1 MFGLFSKDS
10 SKSIN
15 INEVDQLDKNAALI
29 DVREPSEYK
38 CGSLKTA
45 KNIPMG
51 EIMNNPDKYL
61 KKDGTYY
68 IFCQAGSRSSKT
80 CSHLAKQGYD
90 VVNLTGGM
98 SSYSGTK
105 RK

>member
-10 SKSIN
+10 SKSMHIS
-15 INEVDQLDKNAALI
+15 EVDALEKDAKLI
-29 DVREPSEYK
+29 DVREPEEFKS
-38 CGSLKTA
+38 GSLKTA

-61 KKDGTYY
+61 KKDSTYY
-68 IFCQAGSRSSKT
+68 IFCQAGGRSSKT

-98 SSYSGTK
+98 SSYSGLK